1 MQIQDV
7 HNLEKSIVTLFN
19 LDGWDLK
26 WCGGGYDHYDAK
38 GKTPNGSNCVIEM
51 KFRNKY
57 YNTKILEK
65 YKYDQIMALPDDVIK
80 LYFVDDPRANY
91 LFWLND
97 LTIPGIKEIECPSTT
112 LWDQKK
118 KTKELYLLNESQAI
132 VINKNQE

>member
-1 MQIQDV
+1 
-7 HNLEKSIVTLFN
+7 
-19 LDGWDLK
+19 
-26 WCGGGYDHYDAK
+26 
-38 GKTPNGSNCVIEM
+38 
-51 KFRNKY
+51 
-57 YNTKILEK
+57 
-65 YKYDQIMALPDDVIK
+65 LPDDVIK
-80 LYFVDDPRANY
+80 LYFVDDPKANY